1 MSKELKCQALLDIRA
16 GSSYASSAPLECLQ
30 KRPTNQVVELH
41 KLKISNVDVSFH
53 LKTEVTKVNRTQ
65 LLFLGKYKEKI
76 ARLSDLQGIIMD
88 DTDEKAEL
96 LIHPILGASEYA
108 RVKVNSMSRIGKPG
122 KPIAELT
129 RFGWTMMSPGKEV
142 DLTNMFLTQASSC
155 DYKNLYRLDV
165 LGLEDMNVADQG
177 IVYKEFKEQLKR
189 IPEGWYEVGLP

>member
-1 MSKELKCQALLDIRA
+1 MSKELKCRALLDIRA
-16 GSSYASSAPLECLQ
+16 GSSYASSAPLEGLQ
-30 KRPTNQVVELH
+30 KRPTNQVIELH

-155 DYKNLYRLDV
+155 DYKNLCRLDV

-177 IVYKEFKEQLKR
+177 IAYKEFKEQLKR

>member
-1 MSKELKCQALLDIRA
+1 MQS
-16 GSSYASSAPLECLQ
+16 
-30 KRPTNQVVELH
+30 TNQVIELH

-96 LIHPILGASEYA
+96 LIHPILGASKYA
-108 RVKVNSMSRIGKPG
+108 KVKVNSMSRIGKPG

-189 IPEGWYEVGLP
+189 IPEGWYEVGTKGLPSSFIQQRSRKFEETECTH

>member
-1 MSKELKCQALLDIRA
+1 MPPKTTYLLMQ
-16 GSSYASSAPLECLQ
+16 S
-30 KRPTNQVVELH
+30 TNQVIELH

-76 ARLSDLQGIIMD
+76 ARLSHLQGIIMD
-88 DTDEKAEL
+88 DTDEKVEL

-129 RFGWTMMSPGKEV
+129 RFG
-142 DLTNMFLTQASSC
+142 
-155 DYKNLYRLDV
+155 
-165 LGLEDMNVADQG
+165 
-177 IVYKEFKEQLKR
+177 
-189 IPEGWYEVGLP
+189 